1 MLHLTETVWTMKLL
15 FLLSLILAMQIQR
28 QQLSRFE
35 DAVLLLCGAGTLEEL
50 SEDEWERYRHL
61 ADHPLDLNAC
71 TRSAMLS
78 SGLFSPFQAASLLD
92 RRMRDGD
99 ILSYTE
105 LGYTDGFTPELA
117 RALSHFVVLRSRNP
131 PGKPSVPQLHA
142 SLLLRTS
149 CSGSSSVPAARAALQ
164 TAAAHS
170 TSGANSTASGKNPSA
185 ATSSSASGK
194 NPSAA
199 TSSFASGK
207 NPSAATSNSA
217 FGKNDPFSGSAAFGI
232 KTAISLEGRLDAF
245 WSARK
250 SYSDRTFG
258 PGTIS
263 LAIYG
268 KSIPGRILLG
278 DYSARFGQGLLL
290 WSGFSIAGFSSVQ
303 SFRRNAS
310 GLSASSSFTRT
321 LHGIGLDLA
330 LGRSTI
336 SAVWSTPVQSTNPR
350 LLALNYNHI
359 FRTSSTGATLLADPG
374 RLYAASIDFRA
385 GLPRLSLSGEFAFEL
400 LPAPAAVAAS
410 AAVPSLAAPAVAA
423 SATASTALVTASA
436 AVPSLAAPAV
446 VASATASAAL
456 APAPAVAASA
466 DVPSFAAPAVAA
478 SASVAPVSAA
488 SATPQ
493 PDSPAAIF
501 VPAGL
506 LSAVW
511 TPSYGNR
518 LAVLARYYPQNWSQL
533 AASPP
538 STFSTAKDE
547 FGSAFLF
554 QSARYTLSLDLARRL
569 SEANWQYRLL
579 ASANLPFRLGL
590 PGRMQRK
597 VNSSTGIDGTF
608 SVRSLS
614 RFRPSQSLPFRQ
626 DLRCDLKLELNR
638 LKLNTRCNLL
648 WCRNF
653 AMLGYI
659 EPGFSD
665 QFFSL
670 WFRLTGYSVPSWD
683 DRISTWERDIPGSF
697 TVPARYGKGLALS
710 CTSSLTIQRKRLR
723 HRLNARLS
731 YDVYSRKETLT
742 RKPELKL
749 QYRMDF

>member
-1 MLHLTETVWTMKLL
+1 MKLL

-105 LGYTDGFTPELA
+105 LGYTDGFTQELA

-185 ATSSSASGK
+185 ATSS
-194 NPSAA
+194 
-199 TSSFASGK
+199 FASGK
-207 NPSAATSNSA
+207 D
-217 FGKNDPFSGSAAFGI
+217 DPFSGSAAFGI

-336 SAVWSTPVQSTNPR
+336 SAVWSTPVHSTNPR

-385 GLPRLSLSGEFAFEL
+385 GLPRLSLSGEFALEL

-410 AAVPSLAAPAVAA
+410 AAVPSLAAPAV
-423 SATASTALVTASA
+423 V
-436 AVPSLAAPAV
+436 
-446 VASATASAAL
+446 
-456 APAPAVAASA
+456 
-466 DVPSFAAPAVAA
+466 A

-590 PGRMQRK
+590 PGRTQRK
-597 VNSSTGIDGTF
+597 VNSSTGIDGTI

>member
-1 MLHLTETVWTMKLL
+1 MKLL

-78 SGLFSPFQAASLLD
+78 SGLFSPFQAASVLD

-185 ATSSSASGK
+185 ATSSSAS
-194 NPSAA
+194 
-199 TSSFASGK
+199 
-207 NPSAATSNSA
+207 
-217 FGKNDPFSGSAAFGI
+217 GKNDPFSGSAAFGI

-336 SAVWSTPVQSTNPR
+336 SAVWSTPVQSTSPR

-400 LPAPAAVAAS
+400 LPASAS
-410 AAVPSLAAPAVAA
+410 AALAPAPASVA
-423 SATASTALVTASA
+423 ASA

-446 VASATASAAL
+446 VASASASAALVTASAA
-456 APAPAVAASA
+456 
-466 DVPSFAAPAVAA
+466 VPSLAAPAVAA

-511 TPSYGNR
+511 TPSYGTR
-518 LAVLARYYPQNWSQL
+518 LAILARYYPQNWSQL

-538 STFSTAKDE
+538 SAFSTAKDE

-590 PGRMQRK
+590 PGRTQRK
-597 VNSSTGIDGTF
+597 VNNSTGIDGTI

-665 QFFSL
+665 QFYSL

-697 TVPARYGKGLALS
+697 TLPARYGKGLALS

>member
-1 MLHLTETVWTMKLL
+1 MKLL

-105 LGYTDGFTPELA
+105 LGYTDGFTQELA

-185 ATSSSASGK
+185 ATSNSAFGK

-199 TSSFASGK
+199 TSSFAS
-207 NPSAATSNSA
+207 
-217 FGKNDPFSGSAAFGI
+217 GKNDPFSGSAAFGI

-321 LHGIGLDLA
+321 LHGIGLDLT

-385 GLPRLSLSGEFAFEL
+385 GLPRLSLSGEFALEL

-423 SATASTALVTASA
+423 SASV
-436 AVPSLAAPAV
+436 AP
-446 VASATASAAL
+446 ASAT
-456 APAPAVAASA
+456 
-466 DVPSFAAPAVAA
+466 
-478 SASVAPVSAA
+478 

-493 PDSPAAIF
+493 PNSPAAIF

-590 PGRMQRK
+590 PGRTQRK
-597 VNSSTGIDGTF
+597 VNSSTGIDGTI

>member
-1 MLHLTETVWTMKLL
+1 MKLL

-185 ATSSSASGK
+185 ATSS
-194 NPSAA
+194 
-199 TSSFASGK
+199 FAS
-207 NPSAATSNSA
+207 
-217 FGKNDPFSGSAAFGI
+217 GKNDPFSGSAAFGI
-232 KTAISLEGRLDAF
+232 KTAISLEGLLDAF

-310 GLSASSSFTRT
+310 GLSASSSFART

-374 RLYAASIDFRA
+374 RLSAASIDFHT

-400 LPAPAAVAAS
+400 LPAPA
-410 AAVPSLAAPAVAA
+410 LA
-423 SATASTALVTASA
+423 TASA

-446 VASATASAAL
+446 VASATAS
-456 APAPAVAASA
+456 
-466 DVPSFAAPAVAA
+466 AA

-590 PGRMQRK
+590 PGRTQRK
-597 VNSSTGIDGTF
+597 VISSTGIDGTI

-742 RKPELKL
+742 RKPEFKL

>member
-1 MLHLTETVWTMKLL
+1 MKLL

-170 TSGANSTASGKNPSA
+170 TSGANSTAF
-185 ATSSSASGK
+185 GK

-199 TSSFASGK
+199 TSSFAS
-207 NPSAATSNSA
+207 
-217 FGKNDPFSGSAAFGI
+217 GKNDPFSGSAAFGI

-374 RLYAASIDFRA
+374 RLYAASIDFRT

-400 LPAPAAVAAS
+400 LPAPA
-410 AAVPSLAAPAVAA
+410 LA
-423 SATASTALVTASA
+423 TASA

-446 VASATASAAL
+446 S
-456 APAPAVAASA
+456 
-466 DVPSFAAPAVAA
+466 A
-478 SASVAPVSAA
+478 SASVAPVSAT

-493 PDSPAAIF
+493 PDPPAAIF

-538 STFSTAKDE
+538 SAFSTAKDE

-590 PGRMQRK
+590 PGRTQRK
-597 VNSSTGIDGTF
+597 VNSSIGIDGTI

-638 LKLNTRCNLL
+638 FKLNTRCNLL

-749 QYRMDF
+749 QYRMYF

>member
-1 MLHLTETVWTMKLL
+1 MKLL

-78 SGLFSPFQAASLLD
+78 SGLFSPFQAASVLD

-185 ATSSSASGK
+185 ATS
-194 NPSAA
+194 
-199 TSSFASGK
+199 
-207 NPSAATSNSA
+207 NSA

-245 WSARK
+245 WAARK

-385 GLPRLSLSGEFAFEL
+385 GLPRLSLSGEFALEL
-400 LPAPAAVAAS
+400 LPAPA
-410 AAVPSLAAPAVAA
+410 
-423 SATASTALVTASA
+423 
-436 AVPSLAAPAV
+436 
-446 VASATASAAL
+446 SAAL
-456 APAPAVAASA
+456 AT
-466 DVPSFAAPAVAA
+466 
-478 SASVAPVSAA
+478 APVSAA

-511 TPSYGNR
+511 TPSYGTR
-518 LAVLARYYPQNWSQL
+518 LAILARYYPQNWSQL

-538 STFSTAKDE
+538 STFSNAKDE

-590 PGRMQRK
+590 PGRTHRK
-597 VNSSTGIDGTF
+597 VNSSTGIDGTI

>member
-1 MLHLTETVWTMKLL
+1 MKLL

-170 TSGANSTASGKNPSA
+170 TSGANSTAF
-185 ATSSSASGK
+185 GK

-207 NPSAATSNSA
+207 D
-217 FGKNDPFSGSAAFGI
+217 DPFSGSAAFGI

-330 LGRSTI
+330 LYRSTI

-374 RLYAASIDFRA
+374 RLYAASIDFRT

-400 LPAPAAVAAS
+400 LPAPA
-410 AAVPSLAAPAVAA
+410 LA
-423 SATASTALVTASA
+423 TASA

-456 APAPAVAASA
+456 ATASAAVPSLAAPAVAASA
-466 DVPSFAAPAVAA
+466 TASAALAPAVAAPAAVPSLAAPAVAA
-478 SASVAPVSAA
+478 SASVAPVSAT

-493 PDSPAAIF
+493 PDPPAAIF

-538 STFSTAKDE
+538 SAFSTAKDE

-590 PGRMQRK
+590 PGRTQRK
-597 VNSSTGIDGTF
+597 VNSSIGIDGTI

>member
-1 MLHLTETVWTMKLL
+1 MKLL

-185 ATSSSASGK
+185 ATSS
-194 NPSAA
+194 
-199 TSSFASGK
+199 FAS
-207 NPSAATSNSA
+207 
-217 FGKNDPFSGSAAFGI
+217 GKNDPFSGSAAFGI

-400 LPAPAAVAAS
+400 LPASASAALAPAPASVAAS

-423 SATASTALVTASA
+423 SATASAALVTAPA
-436 AVPSLAAPAV
+436 AVPSL
-446 VASATASAAL
+446 
-456 APAPAVAASA
+456 
-466 DVPSFAAPAVAA
+466 AAPAVAA

-538 STFSTAKDE
+538 SAFSTAKDE

-590 PGRMQRK
+590 PGRTQRK
-597 VNSSTGIDGTF
+597 VNSSTGIDGTI

-638 LKLNTRCNLL
+638 LRLNTRCNLL

>member
-1 MLHLTETVWTMKLL
+1 MKLL

-185 ATSSSASGK
+185 ATSNSAFGK

-199 TSSFASGK
+199 TSSFAS
-207 NPSAATSNSA
+207 
-217 FGKNDPFSGSAAFGI
+217 GKNDPFSGSAAFGI

-336 SAVWSTPVQSTNPR
+336 SAVWSTPVHSTNPR

-385 GLPRLSLSGEFAFEL
+385 GLPRLSLSGEFALEL

-423 SATASTALVTASA
+423 SASV
-436 AVPSLAAPAV
+436 APV
-446 VASATASAAL
+446 S
-456 APAPAVAASA
+456 
-466 DVPSFAAPAVAA
+466 AA

-590 PGRMQRK
+590 PGRTQRK
-597 VNSSTGIDGTF
+597 VNSSTGIDGTI
-608 SVRSLS
+608 SVR
-614 RFRPSQSLPFRQ
+614 
-626 DLRCDLKLELNR
+626 
-638 LKLNTRCNLL
+638 
-648 WCRNF
+648 
-653 AMLGYI
+653 
-659 EPGFSD
+659 
-665 QFFSL
+665 
-670 WFRLTGYSVPSWD
+670 
-683 DRISTWERDIPGSF
+683 
-697 TVPARYGKGLALS
+697 
-710 CTSSLTIQRKRLR
+710 
-723 HRLNARLS
+723 
-731 YDVYSRKETLT
+731 
-742 RKPELKL
+742 
-749 QYRMDF
+749 

>member
-1 MLHLTETVWTMKLL
+1 MKLL

-28 QQLSRFE
+28 QQLPRFE

-194 NPSAA
+194 N
-199 TSSFASGK
+199 
-207 NPSAATSNSA
+207 
-217 FGKNDPFSGSAAFGI
+217 DPFSGSAAFGI

-268 KSIPGRILLG
+268 KFIPGRILLG

-321 LHGIGLDLA
+321 LHGIGLDLT

-336 SAVWSTPVQSTNPR
+336 SAVWSTPVQSTTPR

-359 FRTSSTGATLLADPG
+359 FRTYSTGATLLADPG

-400 LPAPAAVAAS
+400 LPASASAALATAS

-423 SATASTALVTASA
+423 SATASAALATASA

-446 VASATASAAL
+446 AASATASAAL
-456 APAPAVAASA
+456 VTAPAA
-466 DVPSFAAPAVAA
+466 VPSLAAPAVAA

-493 PDSPAAIF
+493 PDLPAAIF

-538 STFSTAKDE
+538 SSFSTAKDE

-590 PGRMQRK
+590 PGRTQRK
-597 VNSSTGIDGTF
+597 INSSTCIDGTI

-665 QFFSL
+665 RFFSL

-742 RKPELKL
+742 RKPEFKL

>member
-1 MLHLTETVWTMKLL
+1 MKLL

-185 ATSSSASGK
+185 ATSS
-194 NPSAA
+194 
-199 TSSFASGK
+199 FAS
-207 NPSAATSNSA
+207 
-217 FGKNDPFSGSAAFGI
+217 GKNDPFSGSAAFGI

-400 LPAPAAVAAS
+400 LPASASAALAPAPASVAAS

-423 SATASTALVTASA
+423 SATASAALVTAPA
-436 AVPSLAAPAV
+436 AVPSL
-446 VASATASAAL
+446 
-456 APAPAVAASA
+456 
-466 DVPSFAAPAVAA
+466 AAPAVAA

-493 PDSPAAIF
+493 PDSPAAVF

-538 STFSTAKDE
+538 SAFSTAKDE

-590 PGRMQRK
+590 PGRTQRK
-597 VNSSTGIDGTF
+597 TNSSTGIDGTI

-665 QFFSL
+665 QSFSL

-731 YDVYSRKETLT
+731 YDVYSRKETLS

>member
-1 MLHLTETVWTMKLL
+1 MKLL

-170 TSGANSTASGKNPSA
+170 TSGANSSASGKNPSAATSNSAFGKNPSA

-199 TSSFASGK
+199 TSSSAS
-207 NPSAATSNSA
+207 
-217 FGKNDPFSGSAAFGI
+217 GKNDPFSGSAAFGI
-232 KTAISLEGRLDAF
+232 KTAVSLEGRLDAF

-400 LPAPAAVAAS
+400 LPASASAALAPAPASVAAS
-410 AAVPSLAAPAVAA
+410 AAVPSL
-423 SATASTALVTASA
+423 
-436 AVPSLAAPAV
+436 
-446 VASATASAAL
+446 
-456 APAPAVAASA
+456 
-466 DVPSFAAPAVAA
+466 AAPAVAA

-590 PGRMQRK
+590 PGRTQRK
-597 VNSSTGIDGTF
+597 VNSSTGIDGTI

-626 DLRCDLKLELNR
+626 DLRCDLKLDLNR
-638 LKLNTRCNLL
+638 LKLNARCNLL

>member
-1 MLHLTETVWTMKLL
+1 MKLL

-105 LGYTDGFTPELA
+105 LGYTDGFTQELA

-185 ATSSSASGK
+185 ATSNSAFGK

-199 TSSFASGK
+199 TSSFAS
-207 NPSAATSNSA
+207 
-217 FGKNDPFSGSAAFGI
+217 GKNDPFSGSAAFGI

-385 GLPRLSLSGEFAFEL
+385 GLPRLSLSGEFALEL

-423 SATASTALVTASA
+423 SASV
-436 AVPSLAAPAV
+436 AP
-446 VASATASAAL
+446 ASAT
-456 APAPAVAASA
+456 
-466 DVPSFAAPAVAA
+466 
-478 SASVAPVSAA
+478 

-493 PDSPAAIF
+493 PNSPAAIF

-590 PGRMQRK
+590 PGRTQRK
-597 VNSSTGIDGTF
+597 VISSTGIDGTI

>member
-1 MLHLTETVWTMKLL
+1 MKLL

-170 TSGANSTASGKNPSA
+170 TSGANSSASGKNPSA
-185 ATSSSASGK
+185 ATSSSAS
-194 NPSAA
+194 
-199 TSSFASGK
+199 
-207 NPSAATSNSA
+207 
-217 FGKNDPFSGSAAFGI
+217 GKNDPFSGSAAFGI

-336 SAVWSTPVQSTNPR
+336 SAVWSTPVHSTTPR

-400 LPAPAAVAAS
+400 LPASASAALAPAPAAVAAS
-410 AAVPSLAAPAVAA
+410 AAVPSL
-423 SATASTALVTASA
+423 
-436 AVPSLAAPAV
+436 
-446 VASATASAAL
+446 
-456 APAPAVAASA
+456 
-466 DVPSFAAPAVAA
+466 AAPAVAA

-590 PGRMQRK
+590 PGRTQRK
-597 VNSSTGIDGTF
+597 VNSSTGIDGTI

>member
-1 MLHLTETVWTMKLL
+1 
-15 FLLSLILAMQIQR
+15 MQIQR

-185 ATSSSASGK
+185 ATSSSAS
-194 NPSAA
+194 
-199 TSSFASGK
+199 
-207 NPSAATSNSA
+207 
-217 FGKNDPFSGSAAFGI
+217 GKNDPFSGSAAFGI

-385 GLPRLSLSGEFAFEL
+385 GLPRLSLSGEFAFQL
-400 LPAPAAVAAS
+400 LPPS
-410 AAVPSLAAPAVAA
+410 PSL
-423 SATASTALVTASA
+423 
-436 AVPSLAAPAV
+436 
-446 VASATASAAL
+446 
-456 APAPAVAASA
+456 
-466 DVPSFAAPAVAA
+466 AAPAVAA

-488 SATPQ
+488 AATPQ

-518 LAVLARYYPQNWSQL
+518 LAVIARYYPQNWSQL

-597 VNSSTGIDGTF
+597 VNSSTGIDGTI

>member
-1 MLHLTETVWTMKLL
+1 MKLL

-185 ATSSSASGK
+185 ATSS
-194 NPSAA
+194 
-199 TSSFASGK
+199 FAS
-207 NPSAATSNSA
+207 
-217 FGKNDPFSGSAAFGI
+217 GKNDPFSGSAAFGI

-385 GLPRLSLSGEFAFEL
+385 GLPRLSLSGEFAFKL
-400 LPAPAAVAAS
+400 LPASASAALAPAPASVAAS
-410 AAVPSLAAPAVAA
+410 AAVPSL
-423 SATASTALVTASA
+423 
-436 AVPSLAAPAV
+436 
-446 VASATASAAL
+446 
-456 APAPAVAASA
+456 
-466 DVPSFAAPAVAA
+466 AAPAVAA

-590 PGRMQRK
+590 PGRTQRK
-597 VNSSTGIDGTF
+597 VNSSTGIDGTI

>member
-1 MLHLTETVWTMKLL
+1 MKLL

-105 LGYTDGFTPELA
+105 LGYTDGFTQELA
-117 RALSHFVVLRSRNP
+117 RALSQFVVLRSRNP

-185 ATSSSASGK
+185 ATSS
-194 NPSAA
+194 
-199 TSSFASGK
+199 FAS
-207 NPSAATSNSA
+207 
-217 FGKNDPFSGSAAFGI
+217 GKNDPFSGSAAFGI

-321 LHGIGLDLA
+321 LHGIGLDLT

-359 FRTSSTGATLLADPG
+359 FCTSSTGATLLADPG

-385 GLPRLSLSGEFAFEL
+385 GLPRLSLSGEFALEL

-423 SATASTALVTASA
+423 SATASAALAPAPASVAAYA

-446 VASATASAAL
+446 
-456 APAPAVAASA
+456 AASA
-466 DVPSFAAPAVAA
+466 SVAPVSAA

-590 PGRMQRK
+590 PGRTQRK
-597 VNSSTGIDGTF
+597 VISSTGIDGTI

>member
-1 MLHLTETVWTMKLL
+1 MKLL

-170 TSGANSTASGKNPSA
+170 TSGANST
-185 ATSSSASGK
+185 
-194 NPSAA
+194 
-199 TSSFASGK
+199 ASGK

-400 LPAPAAVAAS
+400 LPASASAALAPAPASVAAS
-410 AAVPSLAAPAVAA
+410 AAVPSL
-423 SATASTALVTASA
+423 
-436 AVPSLAAPAV
+436 
-446 VASATASAAL
+446 
-456 APAPAVAASA
+456 
-466 DVPSFAAPAVAA
+466 AAPAVAA

-493 PDSPAAIF
+493 PDSPAAVF

-590 PGRMQRK
+590 PGRTQRK
-597 VNSSTGIDGTF
+597 TNSSTGIDGTI

>member
-185 ATSSSASGK
+185 ATSS
-194 NPSAA
+194 
-199 TSSFASGK
+199 FAS
-207 NPSAATSNSA
+207 
-217 FGKNDPFSGSAAFGI
+217 GKNDPFSGSAAFGI

-400 LPAPAAVAAS
+400 LPASASAALAPAPASVAAS

-423 SATASTALVTASA
+423 SATASAALVTAPA
-436 AVPSLAAPAV
+436 AVPSL
-446 VASATASAAL
+446 
-456 APAPAVAASA
+456 
-466 DVPSFAAPAVAA
+466 AAPAVAA

-538 STFSTAKDE
+538 SAFSTAKDE

-590 PGRMQRK
+590 PGRTQRK
-597 VNSSTGIDGTF
+597 VNSSTGIDGTI

-710 CTSSLTIQRKRLR
+710 FTSSLTIQRKRLR

>member
-1 MLHLTETVWTMKLL
+1 MKLL

-185 ATSSSASGK
+185 ATSS
-194 NPSAA
+194 
-199 TSSFASGK
+199 FAS
-207 NPSAATSNSA
+207 
-217 FGKNDPFSGSAAFGI
+217 GKNDPFSGSAAFGI

-321 LHGIGLDLA
+321 LHGIGLDLT

-336 SAVWSTPVQSTNPR
+336 SAVWSTPVQSTTPR

-400 LPAPAAVAAS
+400 LPASASAALAPAPASVAAS
-410 AAVPSLAAPAVAA
+410 AAVPSL
-423 SATASTALVTASA
+423 
-436 AVPSLAAPAV
+436 
-446 VASATASAAL
+446 
-456 APAPAVAASA
+456 
-466 DVPSFAAPAVAA
+466 AAPAVAA

-511 TPSYGNR
+511 TPSYGTR

-538 STFSTAKDE
+538 SAFSTAKDE

-590 PGRMQRK
+590 PGRTQRK
-597 VNSSTGIDGTF
+597 VNSSTGIDGTI

>member
-1 MLHLTETVWTMKLL
+1 MKLL

-185 ATSSSASGK
+185 ATSNSAFGK

-199 TSSFASGK
+199 TSSFAS
-207 NPSAATSNSA
+207 
-217 FGKNDPFSGSAAFGI
+217 GKNDPFSGSAAFGI

-385 GLPRLSLSGEFAFEL
+385 GLPRLSLSGEFAFKL
-400 LPAPAAVAAS
+400 LPASAS
-410 AAVPSLAAPAVAA
+410 AALAPAPASVA
-423 SATASTALVTASA
+423 
-436 AVPSLAAPAV
+436 
-446 VASATASAAL
+446 ASATASAAL
-456 APAPAVAASA
+456 APAPASVAASA
-466 DVPSFAAPAVAA
+466 AVPSLAAPAVAA

-538 STFSTAKDE
+538 STFSNAKDE

-590 PGRMQRK
+590 PGRTQRK
-597 VNSSTGIDGTF
+597 VNSSTGIDGTI

-665 QFFSL
+665 QSFSL

>member
-1 MLHLTETVWTMKLL
+1 MKLL

-131 PGKPSVPQLHA
+131 PGKPSVPQLHV

-164 TAAAHS
+164 TAAVHS

-185 ATSSSASGK
+185 ATSS
-194 NPSAA
+194 
-199 TSSFASGK
+199 FAS
-207 NPSAATSNSA
+207 
-217 FGKNDPFSGSAAFGI
+217 GKNDPFSGSAAFGI

-336 SAVWSTPVQSTNPR
+336 SAVWSTPVQSTSPR

-385 GLPRLSLSGEFAFEL
+385 GLPRLSLSGEFAFKL
-400 LPAPAAVAAS
+400 LPASAS
-410 AAVPSLAAPAVAA
+410 AALAPAP
-423 SATASTALVTASA
+423 A

-446 VASATASAAL
+446 V
-456 APAPAVAASA
+456 
-466 DVPSFAAPAVAA
+466 A

-538 STFSTAKDE
+538 STFSNAKDE

-590 PGRMQRK
+590 PGRTQRK
-597 VNSSTGIDGTF
+597 VNSSTGIDGTI

-665 QFFSL
+665 QSFSL

>member
-1 MLHLTETVWTMKLL
+1 MKLL

-149 CSGSSSVPAARAALQ
+149 CSGSSSVPAARADLQ

-185 ATSSSASGK
+185 ATSSSAS
-194 NPSAA
+194 
-199 TSSFASGK
+199 
-207 NPSAATSNSA
+207 
-217 FGKNDPFSGSAAFGI
+217 GKNDPFSGSAAFGI

-400 LPAPAAVAAS
+400 LPASASAALAPAPASVAAS
-410 AAVPSLAAPAVAA
+410 AAVPSL
-423 SATASTALVTASA
+423 
-436 AVPSLAAPAV
+436 
-446 VASATASAAL
+446 
-456 APAPAVAASA
+456 
-466 DVPSFAAPAVAA
+466 AAPAVAA

-493 PDSPAAIF
+493 PDSPAAVF

-590 PGRMQRK
+590 PGRTQRK
-597 VNSSTGIDGTF
+597 TNSSTGIDGTI

-665 QFFSL
+665 QSFSL

>member
-1 MLHLTETVWTMKLL
+1 MKLL

-131 PGKPSVPQLHA
+131 PGNPSVPQLHA
-142 SLLLRTS
+142 SLLPRTS
-149 CSGSSSVPAARAALQ
+149 SSGSSSVPAARAALQ

-185 ATSSSASGK
+185 ATSS
-194 NPSAA
+194 
-199 TSSFASGK
+199 FAS
-207 NPSAATSNSA
+207 
-217 FGKNDPFSGSAAFGI
+217 GKNDPFSGSAAFGI

-400 LPAPAAVAAS
+400 LPASAAVAAS
-410 AAVPSLAAPAVAA
+410 AAVPSL
-423 SATASTALVTASA
+423 
-436 AVPSLAAPAV
+436 
-446 VASATASAAL
+446 
-456 APAPAVAASA
+456 
-466 DVPSFAAPAVAA
+466 AAPAVAA

-590 PGRMQRK
+590 PGRTQRK
-597 VNSSTGIDGTF
+597 VNSSTGIDGTI

-731 YDVYSRKETLT
+731 YEVYSRKETLT

>member
-1 MLHLTETVWTMKLL
+1 MKLL

-50 SEDEWERYRHL
+50 SEDEWERYRYL

-185 ATSSSASGK
+185 ATSS
-194 NPSAA
+194 
-199 TSSFASGK
+199 FAS
-207 NPSAATSNSA
+207 
-217 FGKNDPFSGSAAFGI
+217 GKNDPFSGSAAFGI

-400 LPAPAAVAAS
+400 LPASASAALAPAPASVAAS
-410 AAVPSLAAPAVAA
+410 AAVPSL
-423 SATASTALVTASA
+423 
-436 AVPSLAAPAV
+436 
-446 VASATASAAL
+446 
-456 APAPAVAASA
+456 
-466 DVPSFAAPAVAA
+466 AAPAVAA

-590 PGRMQRK
+590 PGRTQRK
-597 VNSSTGIDGTF
+597 TNSSTGIDGTI

>member
-1 MLHLTETVWTMKLL
+1 MKLL

-170 TSGANSTASGKNPSA
+170 TSGANS
-185 ATSSSASGK
+185 SASGK

-199 TSSFASGK
+199 TSSFAS
-207 NPSAATSNSA
+207 
-217 FGKNDPFSGSAAFGI
+217 GKNDPFSGSAAFGI

-321 LHGIGLDLA
+321 LHGIGLDLT

-336 SAVWSTPVQSTNPR
+336 SAVWSTPVQSTSPR

-400 LPAPAAVAAS
+400 LPAPAPASVAAS

-423 SATASTALVTASA
+423 SATASAALVTAPA
-436 AVPSLAAPAV
+436 AVPSL
-446 VASATASAAL
+446 
-456 APAPAVAASA
+456 
-466 DVPSFAAPAVAA
+466 AAPAVAA

-538 STFSTAKDE
+538 SAFSTAKDE

-590 PGRMQRK
+590 PGRTQRK
-597 VNSSTGIDGTF
+597 VNSSTGIDGTI

>member
-1 MLHLTETVWTMKLL
+1 MKLL

-185 ATSSSASGK
+185 ATSSFASGKNPSAATSSSASGK

-199 TSSFASGK
+199 TSSFAS
-207 NPSAATSNSA
+207 
-217 FGKNDPFSGSAAFGI
+217 GKNDPFSGSAAFGI

-336 SAVWSTPVQSTNPR
+336 SAVWSTPVHSTNPR

-385 GLPRLSLSGEFAFEL
+385 GLPRLSLSGEFALEL

-423 SATASTALVTASA
+423 SASV
-436 AVPSLAAPAV
+436 APV
-446 VASATASAAL
+446 S
-456 APAPAVAASA
+456 
-466 DVPSFAAPAVAA
+466 AA

-590 PGRMQRK
+590 PGRTQRK
-597 VNSSTGIDGTF
+597 VISSTGIDGTI

>member
-170 TSGANSTASGKNPSA
+170 TSGANSSASGKNPSA
-185 ATSSSASGK
+185 ATSSSAS
-194 NPSAA
+194 
-199 TSSFASGK
+199 
-207 NPSAATSNSA
+207 
-217 FGKNDPFSGSAAFGI
+217 GKNDPFSGSAAFGI

-336 SAVWSTPVQSTNPR
+336 SAVWSTPVQSTTPR

-400 LPAPAAVAAS
+400 LPAPASAALAPAPASVAAS
-410 AAVPSLAAPAVAA
+410 ASVAPAVAA
-423 SATASTALVTASA
+423 SATASAALVTAPA

-446 VASATASAAL
+446 VASATASAAS
-456 APAPAVAASA
+456 VAASA
-466 DVPSFAAPAVAA
+466 AVPSLAAPAVVASASVAPVSAA
-478 SASVAPVSAA
+478 SASVAHVSAA

-511 TPSYGNR
+511 TPSYGTR
-518 LAVLARYYPQNWSQL
+518 LAILARYYPQNWSQL

-590 PGRMQRK
+590 PGRTQRK
-597 VNSSTGIDGTF
+597 VNSSTGIDGTI

-653 AMLGYI
+653 AMLSYI
-659 EPGFSD
+659 EPGLSD

-710 CTSSLTIQRKRLR
+710 CTSSLTIQRKSLR

-742 RKPELKL
+742 RKPEFKL

>member
-1 MLHLTETVWTMKLL
+1 MKLL

-185 ATSSSASGK
+185 ATSS
-194 NPSAA
+194 
-199 TSSFASGK
+199 FAS
-207 NPSAATSNSA
+207 
-217 FGKNDPFSGSAAFGI
+217 GKNDPFSGSAAFGI

-336 SAVWSTPVQSTNPR
+336 SAVWSTPVQSTSPR

-400 LPAPAAVAAS
+400 LPAPAPAALAPAPASVAAS

-423 SATASTALVTASA
+423 SATASAALVTAPA
-436 AVPSLAAPAV
+436 AVPSL
-446 VASATASAAL
+446 
-456 APAPAVAASA
+456 
-466 DVPSFAAPAVAA
+466 AAPAVAA
-478 SASVAPVSAA
+478 SASVAPASAT

-493 PDSPAAIF
+493 PNSPAAIF

-511 TPSYGNR
+511 TPSYGTR
-518 LAVLARYYPQNWSQL
+518 LAILARYYPQNWSQL

-590 PGRMQRK
+590 PGRTQRK
-597 VNSSTGIDGTF
+597 VNSSTGIDGTI

>member
-105 LGYTDGFTPELA
+105 LGYTDGFTQELA

-185 ATSSSASGK
+185 ATSSFAYGK
-194 NPSAA
+194 DPSVA
-199 TSSFASGK
+199 TSSFAS
-207 NPSAATSNSA
+207 
-217 FGKNDPFSGSAAFGI
+217 GKNDPFSGSAAFGI

-321 LHGIGLDLA
+321 LHGIGLDLT

-336 SAVWSTPVQSTNPR
+336 SAVWSTPVQSTTPR

-359 FRTSSTGATLLADPG
+359 FRTYSTGATLLADPG

-385 GLPRLSLSGEFAFEL
+385 GLPRLSLSGEFAFQL
-400 LPAPAAVAAS
+400 LPPS
-410 AAVPSLAAPAVAA
+410 PSL
-423 SATASTALVTASA
+423 
-436 AVPSLAAPAV
+436 
-446 VASATASAAL
+446 
-456 APAPAVAASA
+456 
-466 DVPSFAAPAVAA
+466 AAPAVAA

-488 SATPQ
+488 AVTPQ
-493 PDSPAAIF
+493 PDSPAAVF

-590 PGRMQRK
+590 PGRTQRK
-597 VNSSTGIDGTF
+597 VNSSTGIDGTI

-638 LKLNTRCNLL
+638 FKLNTRCNLL

>member
-1 MLHLTETVWTMKLL
+1 MKLL

-164 TAAAHS
+164 TAAAHN

-185 ATSSSASGK
+185 ATSSSAS
-194 NPSAA
+194 
-199 TSSFASGK
+199 
-207 NPSAATSNSA
+207 
-217 FGKNDPFSGSAAFGI
+217 GKNDPFSGSAAFGI

-400 LPAPAAVAAS
+400 LPASASAALAPAPASVAAS

-423 SATASTALVTASA
+423 SATASTALVTAPAAVAASA
-436 AVPSLAAPAV
+436 AVPSL
-446 VASATASAAL
+446 
-456 APAPAVAASA
+456 
-466 DVPSFAAPAVAA
+466 AAPAVAA

-590 PGRMQRK
+590 PGRTQRK
-597 VNSSTGIDGTF
+597 VNSSTGIDGTI

-665 QFFSL
+665 QSFSL

>member
-1 MLHLTETVWTMKLL
+1 MKLL

-185 ATSSSASGK
+185 ATSSSAS
-194 NPSAA
+194 
-199 TSSFASGK
+199 
-207 NPSAATSNSA
+207 
-217 FGKNDPFSGSAAFGI
+217 GKNDPFSGSAAFGI

-400 LPAPAAVAAS
+400 LPASASAALVTAP
-410 AAVPSLAAPAVAA
+410 AAVPSL
-423 SATASTALVTASA
+423 
-436 AVPSLAAPAV
+436 
-446 VASATASAAL
+446 
-456 APAPAVAASA
+456 
-466 DVPSFAAPAVAA
+466 AAPAVAA

-554 QSARYTLSLDLARRL
+554 QSARYALSLDLARRL

-590 PGRMQRK
+590 PGRTQRK
-597 VNSSTGIDGTF
+597 VNSSTGIDGTI

>member
-1 MLHLTETVWTMKLL
+1 MKLL

-149 CSGSSSVPAARAALQ
+149 CIGSSSVPAARAALQ
-164 TAAAHS
+164 TAAAHN

-185 ATSSSASGK
+185 ATSS
-194 NPSAA
+194 
-199 TSSFASGK
+199 FAS
-207 NPSAATSNSA
+207 
-217 FGKNDPFSGSAAFGI
+217 GKNDPFSGSAAFGI
-232 KTAISLEGRLDAF
+232 KTAVSLEGRLDAF

-321 LHGIGLDLA
+321 LHGIGLDLT

-359 FRTSSTGATLLADPG
+359 FRTYSTGATLLADPG

-385 GLPRLSLSGEFAFEL
+385 GLPRLSLSGEFALEL
-400 LPAPAAVAAS
+400 LPAPASAALAPAPAAVAAS
-410 AAVPSLAAPAVAA
+410 AAVPSL
-423 SATASTALVTASA
+423 
-436 AVPSLAAPAV
+436 
-446 VASATASAAL
+446 
-456 APAPAVAASA
+456 
-466 DVPSFAAPAVAA
+466 AAPAVAA

-511 TPSYGNR
+511 TPSYGTR

-538 STFSTAKDE
+538 SAFSTAKDE

-590 PGRMQRK
+590 PGRTQRK
-597 VNSSTGIDGTF
+597 VNSSTGIDGTI

>member
-1 MLHLTETVWTMKLL
+1 MKLL

-185 ATSSSASGK
+185 ATSS
-194 NPSAA
+194 
-199 TSSFASGK
+199 FAS
-207 NPSAATSNSA
+207 
-217 FGKNDPFSGSAAFGI
+217 GKNDPFSGSAAFGI
-232 KTAISLEGRLDAF
+232 KTAVSLEGRLDAF

-385 GLPRLSLSGEFAFEL
+385 GLPRLSLSGEFAFKL
-400 LPAPAAVAAS
+400 LPASASAALAPAPASVAAS
-410 AAVPSLAAPAVAA
+410 AAVPSL
-423 SATASTALVTASA
+423 
-436 AVPSLAAPAV
+436 
-446 VASATASAAL
+446 
-456 APAPAVAASA
+456 
-466 DVPSFAAPAVAA
+466 AAPAVAA

-493 PDSPAAIF
+493 PDSPAAVF

-590 PGRMQRK
+590 PGRTQRK
-597 VNSSTGIDGTF
+597 VNSSTGIDGTI

>member
-1 MLHLTETVWTMKLL
+1 MKLL

-131 PGKPSVPQLHA
+131 PGKPSVPQLHV

-164 TAAAHS
+164 TAAVHS

-185 ATSSSASGK
+185 ATSS
-194 NPSAA
+194 
-199 TSSFASGK
+199 FAS
-207 NPSAATSNSA
+207 
-217 FGKNDPFSGSAAFGI
+217 GKNDPFSGSAAFGI

-336 SAVWSTPVQSTNPR
+336 SAVWSTPVQSTSPR

-400 LPAPAAVAAS
+400 LPAPASAALAPAPASVAAS
-410 AAVPSLAAPAVAA
+410 AAVPSLAA
-423 SATASTALVTASA
+423 
-436 AVPSLAAPAV
+436 
-446 VASATASAAL
+446 ATASAAL
-456 APAPAVAASA
+456 ATASA
-466 DVPSFAAPAVAA
+466 AVLSLAAPATA

-511 TPSYGNR
+511 TPSYGTR

-538 STFSTAKDE
+538 STFSNAKDE

-590 PGRMQRK
+590 PGRTQRK
-597 VNSSTGIDGTF
+597 VNSSTGIGGTI

>member
-164 TAAAHS
+164 TAAAHN

-185 ATSSSASGK
+185 ATSS
-194 NPSAA
+194 
-199 TSSFASGK
+199 FAS
-207 NPSAATSNSA
+207 
-217 FGKNDPFSGSAAFGI
+217 GKNDPFSGSAAFGI

-400 LPAPAAVAAS
+400 LPASASAALVTAP
-410 AAVPSLAAPAVAA
+410 AAVPSL
-423 SATASTALVTASA
+423 
-436 AVPSLAAPAV
+436 
-446 VASATASAAL
+446 
-456 APAPAVAASA
+456 
-466 DVPSFAAPAVAA
+466 AAPAVAA

-493 PDSPAAIF
+493 PDSPAAVF

-511 TPSYGNR
+511 TPSYGTR
-518 LAVLARYYPQNWSQL
+518 LAILARYYPQNWSQL

-538 STFSTAKDE
+538 STFSNAKDE

-590 PGRMQRK
+590 PGRTQRK
-597 VNSSTGIDGTF
+597 VNSSTGIDGTI

-665 QFFSL
+665 QSFSL

-731 YDVYSRKETLT
+731 YDVYSRKETLS

>member
-149 CSGSSSVPAARAALQ
+149 CSGSSSVPAARPALQ

-185 ATSSSASGK
+185 ATSS
-194 NPSAA
+194 
-199 TSSFASGK
+199 FAS
-207 NPSAATSNSA
+207 
-217 FGKNDPFSGSAAFGI
+217 GKNDPFSGSAAFGI

-400 LPAPAAVAAS
+400 LPASASAALALAPAAVPA
-410 AAVPSLAAPAVAA
+410 LAAPAVAA
-423 SATASTALVTASA
+423 SATASTALVTAPA

-446 VASATASAAL
+446 AASATASAAL
-456 APAPAVAASA
+456 VTASA
-466 DVPSFAAPAVAA
+466 AVPSLAAPAVAA

-493 PDSPAAIF
+493 PDSPAAVF

-511 TPSYGNR
+511 TPSYGTR
-518 LAVLARYYPQNWSQL
+518 LAILARYYPQNWSQL

-590 PGRMQRK
+590 PGRTQRK
-597 VNSSTGIDGTF
+597 TNSSTGIDGTI

>member
-1 MLHLTETVWTMKLL
+1 MKLL

-170 TSGANSTASGKNPSA
+170 TSGANSTASGKNPSV
-185 ATSSSASGK
+185 ATSSTASGK

-199 TSSFASGK
+199 TSSSAS
-207 NPSAATSNSA
+207 
-217 FGKNDPFSGSAAFGI
+217 GKNDPFSGSAAFGI

-336 SAVWSTPVQSTNPR
+336 SAVWSTPVQSTTPR

-400 LPAPAAVAAS
+400 LPAS
-410 AAVPSLAAPAVAA
+410 
-423 SATASTALVTASA
+423 
-436 AVPSLAAPAV
+436 
-446 VASATASAAL
+446 ASAAL
-456 APAPAVAASA
+456 APAPASVAASA
-466 DVPSFAAPAVAA
+466 TVPSLAAPAVAA

-511 TPSYGNR
+511 TPSYGTR

-538 STFSTAKDE
+538 SAFSTAKDE

-590 PGRMQRK
+590 PGRTQRK
-597 VNSSTGIDGTF
+597 VNSSTGIDGTI

>member
-1 MLHLTETVWTMKLL
+1 MKLL

-185 ATSSSASGK
+185 ATSS
-194 NPSAA
+194 
-199 TSSFASGK
+199 FAS
-207 NPSAATSNSA
+207 
-217 FGKNDPFSGSAAFGI
+217 GKNDPFSGSAAFGI

-400 LPAPAAVAAS
+400 LPASASAALAPAPASVAAS

-423 SATASTALVTASA
+423 SASG
-436 AVPSLAAPAV
+436 
-446 VASATASAAL
+446 
-456 APAPAVAASA
+456 
-466 DVPSFAAPAVAA
+466 
-478 SASVAPVSAA
+478 APVSAA

-493 PDSPAAIF
+493 PDSPAAVF

-538 STFSTAKDE
+538 SAFSTAKDE

-590 PGRMQRK
+590 PGRTQRK
-597 VNSSTGIDGTF
+597 TNSSTGIDGTI

-665 QFFSL
+665 QSFSL

>member
-1 MLHLTETVWTMKLL
+1 MKLL

-170 TSGANSTASGKNPSA
+170 TSGANSTAF
-185 ATSSSASGK
+185 GK

-207 NPSAATSNSA
+207 D
-217 FGKNDPFSGSAAFGI
+217 DPFSGSAAFGI

-330 LGRSTI
+330 LYRSTI

-374 RLYAASIDFRA
+374 RLYAASIDFRT

-400 LPAPAAVAAS
+400 LPAPALATAS

-423 SATASTALVTASA
+423 SATASAALAPAVAAPA
-436 AVPSLAAPAV
+436 AVPSL
-446 VASATASAAL
+446 
-456 APAPAVAASA
+456 
-466 DVPSFAAPAVAA
+466 AAPAVAA
-478 SASVAPVSAA
+478 SASVAPVSAT

-493 PDSPAAIF
+493 PDPPAAIF

-590 PGRMQRK
+590 PGRTQRK
-597 VNSSTGIDGTF
+597 VNSSIGIDGTI

-638 LKLNTRCNLL
+638 FKLNTRCNLL